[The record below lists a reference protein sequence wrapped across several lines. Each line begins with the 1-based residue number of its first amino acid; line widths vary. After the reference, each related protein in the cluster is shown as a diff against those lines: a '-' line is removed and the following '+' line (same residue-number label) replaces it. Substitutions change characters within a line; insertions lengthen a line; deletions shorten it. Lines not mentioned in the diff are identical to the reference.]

1 MNNLD
6 SHEETIIL
14 HIHEHL
20 GPFRDRLS
28 KVEAIVE
35 THSGAIAGI
44 RRDIQDLDKKVDA
57 NHLEQ
62 LKATF
67 NIKEDLLAA
76 FKDHDAKDAKVF
88 AEINVKLEN
97 HLDEFHKVKWL
108 VSGAI
113 ALGTILISAAIYFV
127 DHWSIFSP

>member
-62 LKATF
+62 LKASF
-67 NIKEDLLAA
+67 CIKEDLLAA
-76 FKDHDAKDAKVF
+76 FKEHDAKDAKVF
-88 AEINVKLEN
+88 KDMNLKLEN
-97 HLDEFHKVKWL
+97 HLNEFYKVKWL

-127 DHWSIFSP
+127 DHWSILSP

>member
-1 MNNLD
+1 MNSLNP
-6 SHEETIIL
+6 HEETIIL

-28 KVEAIVE
+28 KVEAVVE

-76 FKDHDAKDAKVF
+76 FKEHDAKDARVF
-88 AEINVKLEN
+88 ADMNLKLEN